1 MLKKEII
8 QILRCMRDRSLSK
21 ADGLVIRHEFFD
33 REAEALEAAIVV
45 MEEKYD

>member
-1 MLKKEII
+1 MK
-8 QILRCMRDRSLSK
+8 DRSLSK

-33 REAEALEAAIVV
+33 REAEALDAAITE